1 MTKKFRRQLKTMF
14 PKKEESCL
22 DLFLNLS
29 TKLTVVVVLVFLITQ
44 LVINSVL
51 TPKGIQLENLS
62 QEKNT
67 LVETNRELG
76 QEIARI
82 RSISIIKEITNEAIN
97 LDANAQNNIVYVSN
111 ESIIAGL

>member
-14 PKKEESCL
+14 PKREESFL
-22 DLFLNLS
+22 DMILNLS
-29 TKLTVVVVLVFLITQ
+29 TKLTVIVVLVFLMTQ

-62 QEKNT
+62 QEKT
-67 LVETNRELG
+67 VLIETNRELG

-82 RSISIIKEITNEAIN
+82 KSISIIKEITSEAMN
-97 LDANAQNNIVYVSN
+97 LEANAQNNIVYLSN
-111 ESIIAGL
+111 QSIIAGL